1 MMSSST
7 AEYKATQV
15 SSFLKDGTSAWRQP
29 AATSDSG
36 FLLQAY
42 THTSSVCVIQL
53 IHKYTHCY
61 HAHHISKSSSNSL
74 HKNMASTT
82 RASLKRTRS
91 TASLNDA
98 ALDVLSSISAKSRKI
113 QSLGPNI
120 RRLAAKLANR
130 ARCATFPHDL
140 DNLKDSWEALS
151 LLIESKCEV
160 KGLNSRLNTQRA
172 HINKVHFDLH
182 IGDWAMEIHNRVKAG
197 EHKWA
202 DTHSR
207 LLQARLTASGV
218 PGSTAVQ
225 VATVFREFKA
235 IQNQQISQTLG
246 RIQPEIDAVTQWHSD
261 GTAEPPATPY
271 LDRVAGL
278 CERVGIE
285 RKTYID
291 ILHLGDSRNETAHH
305 PPPRIEDHLDQNG
318 NVDWSRVKR
327 SCRNRKSRFK
337 GQFKK
342 GKITQAQFETFKNII
357 DSWYNIQVSGRN
369 PDGTV
374 ELATGMVEVVKTMKK
389 KIAQNLIP
397 VQTPDSPYEEG
408 KWDDL
413 LN

>member
-1 MMSSST
+1 
-7 AEYKATQV
+7 
-15 SSFLKDGTSAWRQP
+15 
-29 AATSDSG
+29 
-36 FLLQAY
+36 
-42 THTSSVCVIQL
+42 
-53 IHKYTHCY
+53 
-61 HAHHISKSSSNSL
+61 
-74 HKNMASTT
+74 MASTT

-98 ALDVLSSISAKSRKI
+98 ALDVLSDISAKSRKI
-113 QSLGPNI
+113 QSLSPNI
-120 RRLAAKLANR
+120 RRLAAKLTNR
-130 ARCATFPHDL
+130 ARCATSPHEL

-182 IGDWAMEIHNRVKAG
+182 IGNWAMAIHNRVKAG
-197 EHKWA
+197 EKNWA
-202 DTHSR
+202 ETYSR
-207 LLQARLTASGV
+207 LLQARLAASGV
-218 PGSTAVQ
+218 PGPTAVQ
-225 VATVFREFKA
+225 VAKVFKEFKA
-235 IQNQQISQTLG
+235 VRDHQTSQTLG
-246 RIQPEIDAVTQWHSD
+246 HIQPEIDAVTQWHSD
-261 GTAEPPATPY
+261 GTGEPPATPY

-278 CERVGIE
+278 CGRVGIE

-327 SCRNRKSRFK
+327 SCQNRKSRFK

-374 ELATGMVEVVKTMKK
+374 KLAQGMDKVIEAMNQE
-389 KIAQNLIP
+389 IAKNLIP
-397 VQTPDSPYEEG
+397 IPVPDSPYQEG